1 MIPKE
6 QIFSDSEMDRS
17 KEEIA
22 SFGIVDNTPLKR
34 AKEMYSNCIEKARV
48 KHSSSTSRSL
58 AMDRSDFTAATM
70 PNISPLPPVST
81 SVSEEDCMKVQI
93 DLLSK
98 RADLISPKPVRV
110 KLIWLKDDNDKNG
123 DLYSEKKR
131 IK

>member
-34 AKEMYSNCIEKARV
+34 AKEMYSTCIEKARV

-58 AMDRSDFTAATM
+58 AMDRSDFTATTM

-81 SVSEEDCMKVQI
+81 SEEDCMKVQI

-110 KLIWLKDDNDKNG
+110 KLIWLKDDNDKKS
-123 DLYSEKKR
+123 DMYSEKKR